1 MTMKK
6 SDKTPWNILIN
17 LLWVYIC
24 YEICRLAFLFE
35 NWGQFKDTLTWTSF
49 FEMLRG
55 GLFFDTSAICYTNSL
70 YLLLILFP
78 LHFKETLLLR
88 KITKWIFV
96 VTNSACIVMNLMDTV
111 YFSFTGRRVTADVI
125 YEFGNENNLGSII
138 GIEIWQH
145 WYFVLLA
152 ALLIWFLI
160 KCYRDVQTD
169 CSPRYLKHY
178 YLRQTLSLVI
188 IVPLTVCGMRGSLF
202 TTATRPIAI
211 SNAHQFVKQPSE
223 ANIVLNTPFSII
235 RTLTNK
241 PVQIP
246 AYFSRAELDSL
257 YSPVHRPDTTR
268 KARKKN
274 VVILIVES
282 FAQEFIG
289 ARNRHLDGGKYKGYT
304 PFIDSLLSHS
314 LTWRETINNTL
325 TSIDAMPAV
334 LASIPKFRQPFV
346 LTRHS
351 MNDLNSLPGE
361 LRKWGYHTA
370 FFHGAENSSMGF
382 HAFARAIGFSE
393 FYGRNEFE
401 ADPRFGGEKEFD
413 GTWGIWDE
421 PFLQYY
427 CAKMNE
433 MEQPFMTAVFT
444 LSSHH
449 PFAIPDKYKDVF
461 KDEGIHRLHKCIRY
475 ADHAIR
481 KFFEA
486 ASLQPWYPNTVFVIT
501 ADHASSKTTHA
512 EYKTEL
518 GCRVPV
524 IFFDPSGE
532 LPTGCRDGIAQ
543 QIDIMPTLLSW
554 LGYDKPYIAF
564 GQDMLHTKPADT
576 WALNYAG
583 IPLFAK
589 GDYLLEMKGDSVSAI
604 YNYRKDSLLQHN
616 LKGKVTE
623 QADMEKLL
631 KAILQSYSER
641 MNRNDVSIKP

>member
-35 NWGQFKDTLTWTSF
+35 NWGQFKDTFTWSSF

-70 YLLLILFP
+70 YILLVLFP
-78 LHFKETLLLR
+78 LHYKETSLLR
-88 KITKWIFV
+88 KIAKWIFV
-96 VTNSACIVMNLMDTV
+96 VTNSAGIVMNLMDTV
-111 YFSFTGRRVTADVI
+111 YCSFTGRRVTADVV

-138 GIEIWQH
+138 GIEIWRH
-145 WYFVLLA
+145 WYFILLA

-160 KCYRDVQTD
+160 KFYRKAQTD
-169 CSPRYLKHY
+169 CSPQHLKCY
-178 YLRQTLSLVI
+178 YLRQTLSFI
-188 IVPLTVCGMRGSLF
+188 IIAPLMVCGMRGSFF

-246 AYFSRAELDSL
+246 SYFSRAELDSL
-257 YSPVHRPDTTR
+257 YSPIHRPATDR
-268 KARKKN
+268 EARKKN
-274 VVILIVES
+274 VVVLIVES

-289 ARNRHLDGGKYKGYT
+289 ARNIHLDGGKYKGYT
-304 PFIDSLLSHS
+304 PFIDSLLIHS
-314 LTWRETINNTL
+314 LTWRETINNTF

-334 LASIPKFRQPFV
+334 LASIPKIGQPFV

-351 MNDLNSLPGE
+351 MNDLSSLPGE
-361 LRKWGYHTA
+361 LKKWGYHTA

-382 HAFARAIGFSE
+382 HAFACAIGFNE
-393 FYGRNEFE
+393 YYGRNEFE

-427 CAKMNE
+427 CSKMSE

-449 PFAIPDKYKDVF
+449 PFAIPDKYKNVF

-475 ADHAIR
+475 ADHSIR
-481 KFFEA
+481 KFFET
-486 ASLQPWYPNTVFVIT
+486 ASLQPWYRNTVFVIT
-501 ADHASSKTTHA
+501 ADHDSSKTTHA
-512 EYKTEL
+512 EYKTEM
-518 GCRVPV
+518 GCRVPI

-532 LPTGCRDGIAQ
+532 LPTGCLDGIAQ
-543 QIDIMPTLLSW
+543 QIDIMPTLLNW

-564 GQDMLHTKPADT
+564 GQDMLHTNPADT
-576 WALNYAG
+576 WALNYAS
-583 IPLFAK
+583 IPLFVK
-589 GDYLLEMKGDSVSAI
+589 GDYLLVMKGDSVSGM
-604 YNYRKDSLLQHN
+604 YNYRKDTLLRNN

-623 QADMEKLL
+623 QADMERLL

-641 MNRNDVSIKP
+641 MNNNDVSIKP

>member
-1 MTMKK
+1 MAMKK

-35 NWGQFKDTLTWTSF
+35 NWGQFKDTLTGNSF
-49 FEMLRG
+49 LEMLRG

-70 YLLLILFP
+70 YLLLVLFP
-78 LHFKETLLLR
+78 LHYKETPLLK
-88 KITKWIFV
+88 KIAKWIFI
-96 VTNSACIVMNLMDTV
+96 VTNSVGIVMNLMDTV

-138 GIEIWQH
+138 GIEVWRH

-152 ALLIWFLI
+152 VLLIWFLI
-160 KCYRDVQTD
+160 KFYRDAQMD
-169 CSPRYLKHY
+169 CPPQNLKRYY
-178 YLRQTLSLVI
+178 FRQTLSFVI
-188 IVPLTVCGMRGSLF
+188 IVPLVVCGMRGSFF
-202 TTATRPIAI
+202 TTSTRPIAI

-246 AYFSRAELDSL
+246 AYFSQAELDSL
-257 YSPVHRPDTTR
+257 YSPIHRPDSS
-268 KARKKN
+268 AVAQKKN
-274 VVILIVES
+274 VVVLIVES

-289 ARNRHLDGGKYKGYT
+289 SRNKHLDGGKYKGYT
-304 PFIDSLLSHS
+304 PFIDSLLTHS

-334 LASIPKFRQPFV
+334 LASIPKIRQPFV

-351 MNDLNSLPGE
+351 MNELTSIPGE
-361 LRKWGYHTA
+361 LGKWGYHTA

-382 HAFARAIGFSE
+382 HAFARAIGFDE

-401 ADPRFGGEKEFD
+401 EDPRFGGEKEFD

-427 CAKMNE
+427 CSKMNE

-449 PFAIPDKYKDVF
+449 PFAIPDQYKDVF

-475 ADHAIR
+475 ADHSIR
-481 KFFEA
+481 KFFET
-486 ASLQPWYPNTVFVIT
+486 ASRQPWYKNTVFVIT

-543 QIDIMPTLLSW
+543 QIDIMPTLLNW

-564 GQDMLHTKPADT
+564 GQDMLHTNPADT

-583 IPLFAK
+583 IPLFVK
-589 GDYLLEMKGDSVSAI
+589 GDYLLEMKEDSVSAV
-604 YNYRKDSLLQHN
+604 YNYRKDTLLQHN
-616 LKGKVTE
+616 LKGKVAE
-623 QADMEKLL
+623 QADMERLL
-631 KAILQSYSER
+631 KTILQSYSER
-641 MNRNDVSIKP
+641 MNRNEVSIKP